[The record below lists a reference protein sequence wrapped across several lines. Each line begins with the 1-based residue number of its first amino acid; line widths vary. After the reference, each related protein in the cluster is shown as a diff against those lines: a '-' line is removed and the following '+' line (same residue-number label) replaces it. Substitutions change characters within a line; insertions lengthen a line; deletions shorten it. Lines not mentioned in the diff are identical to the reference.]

1 MVGATVQAGRW
12 RGDRRGRTNGP
23 LQNGTSIAGRVLD
36 GVARLA
42 TWQQLGAF
50 GLAIWILLP
59 PGSKR
64 RLATLWMFL
73 CNMTREQSNVVERA
87 DIATGPVVQLQL

>member
-42 TWQQLGAF
+42 TWQQ
-50 GLAIWILLP
+50 
-59 PGSKR
+59 
-64 RLATLWMFL
+64 
-73 CNMTREQSNVVERA
+73 Q
-87 DIATGPVVQLQL
+87 QQQQ